1 MTADDPIRAFVEL
14 FEQAT
19 QVCTPEDASAMV
31 LATADAAGR
40 PSSRFVLLKAVDRR
54 GFVFYTNLESRK
66 ARELRQR
73 AAASLCIY
81 WAPLGKQVRIEGS
94 VEQVSNPEADEYFAA
109 RPREFQVSAWAS
121 RQSAPLKS
129 REELER
135 RVQEVE
141 AQFEGR
147 PVPRPPFWS
156 GFRIVPD
163 RIEFW
168 THRPNRLHERVLYE
182 RHGDRWLA
190 SPLYP

>member
-1 MTADDPIRAFVEL
+1 V
-14 FEQAT
+14 
-19 QVCTPEDASAMV
+19 
-31 LATADAAGR
+31 
-40 PSSRFVLLKAVDRR
+40 VLLKGVEDG

-94 VEQVSNPEADEYFAA
+94 VEQVSDPEADEYFAS

-121 RQSAPLKS
+121 RQSAPLGS

-135 RVQEVE
+135 RVRDLK

-156 GFRIVPD
+156 GFRVVPD
-163 RIEFW
+163 R
-168 THRPNRLHERVLYE
+168 
-182 RHGDRWLA
+182 
-190 SPLYP
+190 